1 MSNQELIYV
10 FKSLSISYI
19 PVLLLLL
26 GVDYAFFKL
35 FNFTQRSLPDSMVFT
50 AVVIILLSYINLWNK
65 QKRRPALLKEDET
78 EPVRLQILMNTL
90 ISIIFSTIV
99 LTLFKSIGNYLIG
112 IYKVELN
119 FTSDLYVFIAF
130 LGLIAIITMYKKLK
144 EMR

>member
-144 EMR
+144 EIR